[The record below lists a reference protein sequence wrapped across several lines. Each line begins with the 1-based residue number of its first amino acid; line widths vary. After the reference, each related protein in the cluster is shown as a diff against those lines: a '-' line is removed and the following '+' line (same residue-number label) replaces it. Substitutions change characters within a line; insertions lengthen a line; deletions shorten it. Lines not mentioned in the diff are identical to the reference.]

1 MIELRFKYR
10 CGMQI
15 IPKVRSFGE
24 DFGRA
29 VGGGAGQGL
38 SQALQERQQ
47 LKDLAAE
54 NAQILKETG
63 VDLSGIKNPEARKM
77 AFVEAMK
84 EKKPLNDLQKSQKAL
99 ADARANE
106 LKSKGDQLAADKR
119 AMYAFGD
126 KLQTDNP
133 DNPLYKT
140 IGDIYKSDLPP
151 DQASNMVKAITGSD
165 PFKAQQQRRLQMD
178 SILNRYSKRLKEID
192 DEIKSVRNP
201 NSTGLNEITDL
212 KKQRNALRRERDQ
225 ILDFKSLNGLED
237 DEEESFEDEEDED
250 EFEPIGAKVTF
261 DPKNKGHKATA
272 EKLYKKY
279 GNKEKVREI
288 LRKNFKG
295 L

>member
-1 MIELRFKYR
+1 MHV
-10 CGMQI
+10 

-29 VGGGAGQGL
+29 IGGGAGQGL

-84 EKKPLNDLQKSQKAL
+84 EKRPLNELQKSQKAL

-106 LKSKGDQLAADKR
+106 LRSKGDQLASDKK

-140 IGDIYKSDLPP
+140 IGDVYKSNLPP
-151 DQASNMVKAITGSD
+151 DQASNIVKAITGVD
-165 PFKAQQQRRLQMD
+165 PFKAQQQLRLQMD
-178 SILNRYSKRLKEID
+178 SVLNRYSKRLKEID
-192 DEIKSVRNP
+192 DQIKGLKFP
-201 NSTGLNEITDL
+201 NSKDKPELLDL
-212 KKQRNALRRERDQ
+212 KKQRNSLSNERDKL
-225 ILDFKSLNGLED
+225 LDFKALNGLGD
-237 DEEESFEDEEDED
+237 DEEESFADEEDED
-250 EFEPIGAKVTF
+250 EFEPQKTGKKVKF
-261 DPKNKGHKATA
+261 DPNNKEHKAKA
-272 EKLYKKY
+272 QQLYKKFKD
-279 GNKEKVREI
+279 KEKVRQMLSKE
-288 LRKNFKG
+288 FEG